1 MNILDLL
8 LSRLPDPVRERLKT
22 GSLGHRLAKSS
33 FWNLAGSVAG
43 RVVSL
48 PSGVLLARLLGRH
61 DYGELGMIYSS
72 IELFGIFGGFGLG
85 LTATKY
91 IGEFKRRDP
100 QRAGRILAMSNLTA
114 YFTGGIF
121 SIVLFLFSAQIAAG
135 PLAAPHLVV
144 PLRISA
150 LVLFL
155 NCVDGAQIGG
165 LAGFEAFNHLARLQL
180 LKGALN
186 LPCFVGGYYLGKL
199 PGILWGLAVSRFIGL
214 VLNRIYL
221 NREARKAG
229 VPLILLGFKSE
240 LGILWRFSVP
250 AFFAGLMVAPVHWFC
265 STLLVHQPNG
275 YREMGAYNAANQWF
289 SMLLFIPTALAT
301 GIVPILSDTLGE
313 KDFKRSKKVLNFM
326 LKLNAAVI
334 IPCVLV
340 LSLLAPY
347 VMRIYGRDYK
357 DAWPT
362 LIVLLVTSG
371 IFALLTPVGEIIAAA
386 GRMWLGFGTN
396 IAWAAV
402 LIVATFFLVRW
413 GSFGFASAR
422 LIAYFLHSLWSFTLA
437 YTVILRNPV
446 SFQEVVDLQVAKAAT
461 EADAAGP
468 AVD

>member
-8 LSRLPDPVRERLKT
+8 LSRLPDPIRERLTT

-33 FWNLAGSVAG
+33 FWSLTGSVAG
-43 RVVSL
+43 RLVSL
-48 PSGVLLARLLGRH
+48 PAGVLLARLLGRH

-100 QRAGRILAMSNLTA
+100 QRAAQILAVSNLTA
-114 YFTGGIF
+114 YVTGVIF
-121 SIVLFLFSAQIAAG
+121 STILFVFSAQIAAG
-135 PLAAPHLVV
+135 PLAAPHLAI

-155 NCVDGAQIGG
+155 TCVDGAQTGA
-165 LAGFEAFNHLARLQL
+165 LAGFEAFDHLARLAL
-180 LKGALN
+180 VKGCLN
-186 LPCFVGGYYLGKL
+186 LPCLVGGFYFGRL
-199 PGILWGLAVSRFIGL
+199 PGILWGLALSRFIGL

-221 NREARKAG
+221 NREARKAA
-229 VPLILLGFKSE
+229 VPVVLSGFKSE
-240 LGILWRFSVP
+240 LPILWKFSAP
-250 AFFAGLMVAPVHWFC
+250 AFFAGLMVAPVNWFC

-275 YREMGAYNAANQWF
+275 YRELGAYNAANQWF

-313 KDFKRSKKVLNFM
+313 KDYKRSAKVLNFM
-326 LKLNAAVI
+326 LKVNAALI

-340 LSLLAPY
+340 MSLLAPY

-362 LIVLLVTSG
+362 LVILLITSG
-371 IFALLTPVGEIIAAA
+371 VYALLTPVGEMIAAA
-386 GRMWLGFGTN
+386 GRMWIGFATN
-396 IAWAAV
+396 VAWAAV
-402 LIVATFFLVRW
+402 LIVATLLLVRW

-422 LIAYFLHSLWSFTLA
+422 LIAYSLHAIWTFVLA
-437 YTVILRNPV
+437 YGVILRRPIPLQQ
-446 SFQEVVDLQVAKAAT
+446 FVDFQVAKATA
-461 EADAAGP
+461 ESDPAEPAAD
-468 AVD
+468 

>member
-1 MNILDLL
+1 MNILELV
-8 LSRLPDPVRERLKT
+8 LSRLPDPIRERLKT
-22 GSLGHRLAKSS
+22 GSLGHRLANSS

-43 RVVSL
+43 RLVSL
-48 PSGVLLARLLGRH
+48 PAGVLLARLLGRH

-91 IGEFKRRDP
+91 IGEFKRKDP
-100 QRAGRILAMSNLTA
+100 KRAGRILAMSNLTA
-114 YFTGGIF
+114 YVTGGIF
-121 SIVLFLFSAQIAAG
+121 SIILFLFSAQLAAG
-135 PLAAPHLVV
+135 PLAAPHLAT

-155 NCVDGAQIGG
+155 TCVDGAQTGA
-165 LAGFEAFNHLARLQL
+165 LAGFEAFDHLARLSL
-180 LKGALN
+180 LKGFLN
-186 LPCFVGGYYLGKL
+186 LPCLVGGFYLGRL
-199 PGILWGLAVSRFIGL
+199 PGILWGLALSRFIGL

-221 NREARKAG
+221 NREARQAA
-229 VPLILLGFKSE
+229 VPLMASGFGSE
-240 LGILWRFSVP
+240 LPILWKFSVP
-250 AFFAGLMVAPVHWFC
+250 AFFAGLMVAPVNWFC

-313 KDFKRSKKVLNFM
+313 KDLKRSRKVLNFM
-326 LKLNAAVI
+326 VKINAAII

-362 LIVLLVTSG
+362 LIVLLITSG
-371 IFALLTPVGEIIAAA
+371 IYALLTPVGEIIAAA
-386 GRMWLGFGTN
+386 GRMWLGFATN
-396 IAWAAV
+396 LAWAAV
-402 LIVATFFLVRW
+402 LIVATVFLVRW
-413 GSFGFASAR
+413 GSVGFASAR
-422 LIAYFLHSLWSFTLA
+422 MIAYFLHATWSFALA
-437 YTVILRNPV
+437 YIVILRNPV
-446 SFQEVVDLQVAKAAT
+446 SFQEVIELQVAKAAT
-461 EADAAGP
+461 EADPAGP
-468 AVD
+468 AAD

>member
-1 MNILDLL
+1 M
-8 LSRLPDPVRERLKT
+8 
-22 GSLGHRLAKSS
+22 
-33 FWNLAGSVAG
+33 
-43 RVVSL
+43 
-48 PSGVLLARLLGRH
+48 LLARLLGRH

-100 QRAGRILAMSNLTA
+100 ERAGRILAMSNLTA
-114 YFTGGIF
+114 YVTGAIF
-121 SIVLFLFSAQIAAG
+121 SLILFLFSAQIAAG
-135 PLAAPHLVV
+135 PLAAPHLAV

-155 NCVDGAQIGG
+155 TCVDGAQTGA

-180 LKGALN
+180 VKGILN
-186 LPCFVGGYYLGKL
+186 LPCLVGGFYLGKL
-199 PGILWGLAVSRFIGL
+199 PGILWGLALSRFIGL

-229 VPLILLGFKSE
+229 VPLILSGFSSE
-240 LGILWRFSVP
+240 LPILWKFSVP
-250 AFFAGLMVAPVHWFC
+250 AFFAGVMVAPVNWFC
-265 STLLVHQPNG
+265 STLLVHQPDG

-313 KDFKRSKKVLNFM
+313 KDFKRSEKVLNFM
-326 LKLNAAVI
+326 VKINAAII

-340 LSLLAPY
+340 MSLLAPY

-362 LIVLLVTSG
+362 LVVLLITSG
-371 IFALLTPVGEIIAAA
+371 IYALLTPVGEIIAAA
-386 GRMWLGFGTN
+386 GRMWLGFATN
-396 IAWAAV
+396 VAWAAV
-402 LIVATFFLVRW
+402 LIVATVFLVRW

-422 LIAYFLHSLWSFTLA
+422 LIAYFLHAIWTFALA
-437 YTVILRNPV
+437 YVVILRNPV
-446 SFQEVVDLQVAKAAT
+446 SFQEFIDLQVAKAAA
-461 EADAAGP
+461 EADPAEPAA
-468 AVD
+468 D

>member
-43 RVVSL
+43 RLVSL

-72 IELFGIFGGFGLG
+72 IEPFGIFGGFSLG
-85 LTATKY
+85 LTAAKY

-114 YFTGGIF
+114 YFTGGIV
-121 SIVLFLFSAQIAAG
+121 SIILFLFSAQIAAG

-250 AFFAGLMVAPVHWFC
+250 AFFAGLMVTPVNWFC

-289 SMLLFIPTALAT
+289 AMLLFIPTALAT

-371 IFALLTPVGEIIAAA
+371 IYALLTPVGEIIAAA

-468 AVD
+468 AAD

>member
-8 LSRLPDPVRERLKT
+8 LSRLPDPVRDRLKT

-43 RVVSL
+43 RLVSL
-48 PSGVLLARLLGRH
+48 PAGVLLARLLGRH
-61 DYGELGMIYSS
+61 DYGELGIIYSS

-100 QRAGRILAMSNLTA
+100 ERAGRILAMSNLTA
-114 YFTGGIF
+114 YVTGGIF
-121 SIVLFLFSAQIAAG
+121 SLILFLFSAQIAAG
-135 PLAAPHLVV
+135 PLAAAHLAT

-155 NCVDGAQIGG
+155 TCVDGAQSGA
-165 LAGFEAFNHLARLQL
+165 LAGLEAFNHLARLSL
-180 LKGALN
+180 LKGCLN
-186 LPCFVGGYYLGKL
+186 LPCLVGGFYLGKL
-199 PGILWGLAVSRFIGL
+199 PGILWGLALSRFIGL

-221 NREARKAG
+221 NREARQAG
-229 VPLILLGFKSE
+229 VPLVFSGFASE
-240 LGILWRFSVP
+240 LPILWKFSVP
-250 AFFAGLMVAPVHWFC
+250 AFFAGLMVAPVNWFC

-301 GIVPILSDTLGE
+301 GIVPILSDTLGD
-313 KDFKRSKKVLNFM
+313 KDFRRSKRVLNFM
-326 LKLNAAVI
+326 VKVNAAFI
-334 IPCVLV
+334 IPCVLIM
-340 LSLLAPY
+340 SLLAPY

-362 LIVLLVTSG
+362 LVVLLITSG
-371 IFALLTPVGEIIAAA
+371 VFALLTPVGEIIAAA

-396 IAWAAV
+396 LAWAAV

-422 LIAYFLHSLWSFTLA
+422 LIAYFLHSFWSFAIA
-437 YTVILRNPV
+437 YRVILRKPV
-446 SFQEVVDLQVAKAAT
+446 SFQEVMDLQVAKAVT
-461 EADAAGP
+461 EADPAGP
-468 AVD
+468 AAD